1 MDRRRVK
8 LIAAAASVLL
18 MACVCCGGLA
28 LMGIWSVDRAMVTDP
43 QQASTL
49 GAKIASY
56 TLPAGYSEVFGMQ
69 LMGME
74 MVAISHNPPQP
85 DEMLI
90 FLIKVPESDAIDPNT
105 LQKQIEGALQ
115 QQSSFQ
121 QLKLTLDDM
130 ETRTVNGLDVTL
142 TYRKG
147 ENSSGTPYR
156 QMSALFNTD
165 TGRVL
170 LLAQGSAEKWDRQAL
185 DALLDSIH

>member
-1 MDRRRVK
+1 
-8 LIAAAASVLL
+8 
-18 MACVCCGGLA
+18 
-28 LMGIWSVDRAMVTDP
+28 MGIWSVDRAMVTDP